1 MTNYHA
7 ELSAVMRSNPDLIFG
22 NDGYQELDPDTI
34 TANQG
39 AFDKVTAL
47 LTESVPDFVRFQNFK
62 PRKDGTTAV
71 RCQTRWDASFTGVTY
86 IPLDDFKPES
96 KTWSKEQGL

>member
-7 ELSAVMRSNPDLIFG
+7 ELSAVMRSNPDLIFW
-22 NDGYQELDPDTI
+22 NDGYQELDADTI
-34 TANQG
+34 AANKE

-47 LTESVPDFVRFQNFK
+47 LTKSVPNFVRFQNFK
-62 PRKDGTTAV
+62 PRLDGSTAI
-71 RCQTRWDASFTGVTY
+71 RCQTRWDDSFRGVTY

-96 KTWSKEQGL
+96 KTWIKEQGL